1 MVEVLKIENSNLS
14 AADFSLTIIR
24 ILVTLQQIF
33 GLNCFFD
40 KFFRGK
46 EEIVDMCSS
55 SASIRTTQYL
65 RDDDDDDPGICDLSY
80 FSLPAVYLVG
90 YGEAWI
96 SMVLQLSY
104 SRLVTVCM
112 PSIQKDATHKWSL

>member
-1 MVEVLKIENSNLS
+1 MY
-14 AADFSLTIIR
+14 R
-24 ILVTLQQIF
+24 Q
-33 GLNCFFD
+33 
-40 KFFRGK
+40 GK

-104 SRLVTVCM
+104 SRLATLYACQAL
-112 PSIQKDATHKWSL
+112 QKDATHKWSL